1 MRGRAATSPAGPP
14 LVRSYAGSLA
24 TGLLSAVTQQPG
36 GGAALQEQQQDT
48 ADEVRKCTV
57 HFTILYCG
65 VQVTDIST
73 CTMSARPSSRCSQR
87 TVESDSLEGESSP
100 GRGGTNTL

>member
-1 MRGRAATSPAGPP
+1 M
-14 LVRSYAGSLA
+14 RSYAGSLA